1 MRRLKGQMGLHEMVK
16 RPILT
21 WMIWGYPDFRT
32 CSCKKNIGH
41 ISMRYTWWYDMIWYG
56 DPTNTLCVVNTFY
69 GDKCYTYFVVFFG
82 NVASYFFSEHWDDG
96 IHCGSKSGSMLVF
109 WQAPCW
115 YQWYTGW
122 WFQRFFLFSIS
133 YMGYIILPID
143 YSNIFQDGF
152 STTTQMISLVEVFA
166 IRRTHTM
173 KSAGKAPQEANGKP
187 NLGDFFGR
195 NMWIQLL
202 FADGSCSGSHWKPI
216 FFRREFLFIPFYS
229 W

>member
-1 MRRLKGQMGLHEMVK
+1 
-16 RPILT
+16 
-21 WMIWGYPDFRT
+21 
-32 CSCKKNIGH
+32 
-41 ISMRYTWWYDMIWYG
+41 
-56 DPTNTLCVVNTFY
+56 
-69 GDKCYTYFVVFFG
+69 
-82 NVASYFFSEHWDDG
+82 
-96 IHCGSKSGSMLVF
+96 
-109 WQAPCW
+109 
-115 YQWYTGW
+115 
-122 WFQRFFLFSIS
+122 
-133 YMGYIILPID
+133 MGYIILPID

-229 W
+229 